1 MPWLAKAYD
10 ILNYFKVMDAMRP
23 AIKKL
28 GSHFLGEVL
37 RNLDDIDKMS
47 SPRVLKSHLPFYLL
61 NPKLLDTCKVI
72 SLFPL
77 KTQVH

>member
-10 ILNYFKVMDAMRP
+10 ILNYFKVIDALRP
-23 AIKKL
+23 IIKKL
-28 GSHFLGEVL
+28 SGLFLGDML
-37 RNLDDIDKMS
+37 RNVDEIDGMA

-72 SLFPL
+72 SFN
-77 KTQVH
+77 